1 MSLDIC
7 VITPEKIFLT
17 CKTDQIILPT
27 TTGSIGVLSNHAP
40 LVTVLEPGVLRCQTN
55 WNWIL
60 TVVHSGFAEVTN
72 NQVIVVV
79 KGAEEVSVSKDLQ
92 EAERDFIEVKE
103 KLEKLKEIVSD
114 TNELEPIVFEM
125 QITKARLNAL
135 RYLK

>member
-1 MSLDIC
+1 
-7 VITPEKIFLT
+7 
-17 CKTDQIILPT
+17 
-27 TTGSIGVLSNHAP
+27 
-40 LVTVLEPGVLRCQTN
+40 
-55 WNWIL
+55 
-60 TVVHSGFAEVTN
+60 VVHSGFAEVTN

>member
-1 MSLDIC
+1 
-7 VITPEKIFLT
+7 
-17 CKTDQIILPT
+17 
-27 TTGSIGVLSNHAP
+27 
-40 LVTVLEPGVLRCQTN
+40 
-55 WNWIL
+55 
-60 TVVHSGFAEVTN
+60 
-72 NQVIVVV
+72 VVV